1 MLFFCEGIK
10 SLKNS
15 WSYLEDHKDQ
25 LLLFA
30 QVCHQTLDYQ
40 VVQVYL
46 KVLSPLLK
54 NKEYLLLDI
63 TSC

>member
-1 MLFFCEGIK
+1 MLFFYEGIIEF

-15 WSYLEDHKDQ
+15 WAYPGDHKDQ

-30 QVCHQTLDYQ
+30 QVYHQTLDYQ
-40 VVQVYL
+40 VVQVHL

-54 NKEYLLLDI
+54 NKE
-63 TSC
+63 

>member
-1 MLFFCEGIK
+1 MLFFYEVIK

-15 WSYLEDHKDQ
+15 WAYLGDHKDQ

-30 QVCHQTLDYQ
+30 QVYHQTLDYQ

-54 NKEYLLLDI
+54 NKE
-63 TSC
+63 

>member
-1 MLFFCEGIK
+1 MIFLYEGIK

-15 WSYLEDHKDQ
+15 WTYLGDHKDQ

-30 QVCHQTLDYQ
+30 QVYHQTLDYQ
-40 VVQVYL
+40 VVRVHL

-54 NKEYLLLDI
+54 NEEQLLLGI